1 MKLRKLCDKQIIEN
15 TFLNIS
21 NPILPHFAPLF
32 RLRKALSHKAI
43 ASSMW
48 LGVTTIVTKES
59 SKKQNVNIYALCII
73 FKFVIVAKII
83 TTKNCT

>member
-1 MKLRKLCDKQIIEN
+1 MKLRKLCDRHIIEN
-15 TFLNIS
+15 IFLNLS

-43 ASSMW
+43 VSSMW

-59 SKKQNVNIYALCII
+59 SQKKKSQYIHCAL
-73 FKFVIVAKII
+73 FSNLLLYLQLLPQFF
-83 TTKNCT
+83 CT